1 MYFHDDDFVG
11 GVEDRRRRPRE
22 IVCKC
27 REVRFGGAGFGG
39 AEDHDRDHDRDF
51 DFVCKCR
58 RCRRRREE
66 AAERRHHHDDCCD
79 Y

>member
-1 MYFHDDDFVG
+1 MYMYFHDDDFVG

-27 REVRFGGAGFGG
+27 REVGVGGV
-39 AEDHDRDHDRDF
+39 EDREPDF